1 MHRPNSR
8 TRIAGALHD
17 SHRGLNC
24 RDVLPHIA
32 RLALIDRPQQ
42 TAGALRS
49 AQQPSRL
56 PSPQPLQGTRV
67 ISCANLPGEPTLHLS
82 RRWLLGVSFAV
93 ALTPGAE
100 ARTVLAAVPISRMDL
115 KWWRERHEA
124 KLVELRRVRPNLIFL
139 GDSITQDWEDAGP
152 EPWRNFVPQWQR
164 YYGDR
169 NAVNLGFKGD
179 TTASLLWRIEHGETD
194 GISPKVAV
202 ILIGANNLGRLH
214 WSADDTVLGIDTIIA
229 ELHRRL
235 PMTRVLLLSVLPSE
249 RSDWTTQ
256 TTVVINRALADKY
269 AHDPVVSFVD
279 VTSVFMKDGR
289 LNRDLYLDPKLT
301 PPDPPL
307 HPTAQGQALMS
318 AAMEPVL
325 SGLLGDKP
333 HQ

>member
-1 MHRPNSR
+1 MPFVLAAARPGN
-8 TRIAGALHD
+8 AAH
-17 SHRGLNC
+17 
-24 RDVLPHIA
+24 
-32 RLALIDRPQQ
+32 
-42 TAGALRS
+42 
-49 AQQPSRL
+49 
-56 PSPQPLQGTRV
+56 
-67 ISCANLPGEPTLHLS
+67 
-82 RRWLLGVSFAV
+82 
-93 ALTPGAE
+93 
-100 ARTVLAAVPISRMDL
+100 TVLAAVPISRLDL
-115 KWWRERHEA
+115 PWWRQRHLA
-124 KLVELRRVRPNLIFL
+124 KLAELRRAKPALIFL

-152 EPWRNFVPQWQR
+152 EPWRNFVPAWQR

-194 GISPKVAV
+194 GITPKVAV

-214 WSADDTVLGIDTIIA
+214 WSAADTVLGIDTIIA

-235 PMTRVLLLSVLPSE
+235 PATRVLLLSVLPSE
-249 RSDWTTQ
+249 RSEWTSQ
-256 TTVVINRALADKY
+256 TTVTINRALAQKY

-279 VTSVFMKDGR
+279 VTPVFMKDGR
-289 LNRDLYLDPKLT
+289 LNRELYLDPKLT

-333 HQ
+333 H